1 MDLANHSQAV
11 GAGRFRPQL
20 DGLGA
25 AGLGHW
31 AKNPGGALFGAQ
43 NDAPGTLKRRICS
56 VLALGHFQVCL
67 SLSLSRDVSAGIG
80 PLFCGEDCSWFAFMM
95 RFCRL
100 AQLRHACCST

>member
-67 SLSLSRDVSAGIG
+67 SLSLSLEMFPQELVLYFVAKIAHG
-80 PLFCGEDCSWFAFMM
+80 L
-95 RFCRL
+95 L
-100 AQLRHACCST
+100 L